1 MAEGKIE
8 IPPPIGLLET
18 DSYSAKANRVTSA
31 TSVTTTFEYT
41 ITHADGSQVIQ
52 IVQDTNGDREVV
64 GTAPR
69 CRCAARALLVSPY
82 GARGQRSA
90 GATRRTVVGPRAR
103 SASCPRRPSLLLRS
117 WYARFLRPGLEISI
131 DPLVFSR
138 VRGAGREPGAC
149 WRDFPRPGAR
159 LSLVHNRVAAA

>member
-1 MAEGKIE
+1 MAEGKIT

-52 IVQDTNGDREVV
+52 IVQDTNGDRD
-64 GTAPR
+64 G
-69 CRCAARALLVSPY
+69 
-82 GARGQRSA
+82 
-90 GATRRTVVGPRAR
+90 
-103 SASCPRRPSLLLRS
+103 
-117 WYARFLRPGLEISI
+117 WEISI

-149 WRDFPRPGAR
+149 WRDWPRPAAR
-159 LSLVHNRVAAA
+159 LLRVHKRVAAA